1 MLYMGQS
8 HSVAVPILEDPD
20 KLTIASIG
28 AALIEPMQKPIVVH

>member
-1 MLYMGQS
+1 MGQS

-28 AALIEPMQKPIVVH
+28 AAFDQFMQKPIVVH